1 MQRKGLS
8 SLAITDHDTL
18 DGLDEALAAAGQY
31 PELEIIP
38 GIEFSTHSD
47 ICKSDIHILG
57 YYIDTDDIF
66 FKNQLKSIIDSRL
79 VRNEKMIAKMR
90 SGGIDITLDDVYATS
105 DDGVITRAHF
115 AKAMENLGIVKKN
128 VQSI

>member
-1 MQRKGLS
+1 MKTIDLHSHTNASDGTYTPTELVDYAAKKGLS

-66 FKNQLKSIIDSRL
+66 FQESTQIH
-79 VRNEKMIAKMR
+79 
-90 SGGIDITLDDVYATS
+90 Y
-105 DDGVITRAHF
+105 
-115 AKAMENLGIVKKN
+115 
-128 VQSI
+128 